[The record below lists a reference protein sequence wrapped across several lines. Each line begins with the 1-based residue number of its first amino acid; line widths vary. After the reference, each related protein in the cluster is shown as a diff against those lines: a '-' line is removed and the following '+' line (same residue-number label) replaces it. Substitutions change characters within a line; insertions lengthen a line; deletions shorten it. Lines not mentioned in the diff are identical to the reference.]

1 MTMKAGIACTLLG
14 VLALGLAGGCA
25 TTATDDTDALVTRI
39 LREIETEERAARVR
53 YAEKDVPD
61 QPVTGL
67 PKKTPAGMAAAKP
80 AAERPAPGGV
90 ITIQPESIV
99 EIRVVEDPGLD
110 GSYVVNEI
118 GAVEL
123 GYVGPVILLNKTE
136 EDAAQKVADVLM
148 SRHFKNAT
156 VRVRIMRA
164 SYDKV
169 QVSGSVN
176 RPGVLKIGAGDV
188 ISLNDALLRAGGLRA
203 ASGGASVRVI
213 RDGLLSALAM
223 AIEGEVYA
231 LMTEDGQPTVPDV
244 LLDNNDVAYVF
255 TARDDMPI
263 EVGEKE
269 ILVLGEVNR
278 RGVYRFE
285 SGEPC
290 TLMHLIFKMDGFPQ
304 YADESAVK
312 VVRQDENG
320 SEEEIVVDAR
330 KIMETGDPVYD
341 IPLKN
346 GDRVI
351 VPARRFSLF

>member
-1 MTMKAGIACTLLG
+1 MKTAVAYMLLG
-14 VLALGLAGGCA
+14 LLALGLAGGCA
-25 TTATDDTDALVTRI
+25 STPDDTDALVTQI

-53 YAEKDVPD
+53 YAEKDTPD
-61 QPVTGL
+61 RPVAGL
-67 PKKTPAGMAAAKP
+67 PRTQGKTGAAAEP
-80 AAERPAPGGV
+80 AAERPVPRGV
-90 ITIQPESIV
+90 VTIQPESIV

-169 QVSGSVN
+169 QVSGGVN
-176 RPGVLKIGAGDV
+176 RPGILKIGAGDV

-203 ASGGASVRVI
+203 ATRGASVRII
-213 RDGLLSALAM
+213 RDGLLSAVAL
-223 AIEGEVYA
+223 AIEGEEYA
-231 LMTEDGQPTVPDV
+231 LMTEEGQPTVPDAF
-244 LLDNNDVAYVF
+244 LDNNDVAYVF

-312 VVRQDENG
+312 VVRLDDEGNQQD
-320 SEEEIVVDAR
+320 IIVDAR
-330 KIMETGDPVYD
+330 TIMETGDPSSD
-341 IPLKN
+341 IPLKS